1 MGRSRMFSGAPLL
14 FFYLIPFSRNSEQTC
29 TTFVE
34 YSKFLHKYL
43 SNVCYCFGFLLFLR
57 QTLIVFTHGRIS

>member
-1 MGRSRMFSGAPLL
+1 MGRSRMFSGAPLWY
-14 FFYLIPFSRNSEQTC
+14 FDLIPFSRNSEQMC

-34 YSKFLHKYL
+34 YNKYLHKYL

-57 QTLIVFTHGRIS
+57 QTLIVYTHGRIS